1 MRLRA
6 APSALHLRWRLIRRG
21 FGANGG
27 GMIVFNLQCGD
38 EHAFEAW
45 FKDARAYDSQRKA
58 RKVACP
64 TCGSTRVSKL
74 PAARIS
80 KGAAARG
87 DRQRAEMAEATA
99 LRQAVSE
106 LHARV
111 AESCD
116 NVGPR
121 FAEEARKIH
130 YGETEARG
138 IYGEASLKE
147 AGELV
152 EEGVPVLPLPSLP
165 ESDA

>member
-1 MRLRA
+1 
-6 APSALHLRWRLIRRG
+6 
-21 FGANGG
+21 
-27 GMIVFNLQCGD
+27 MIVFNLQCSAG
-38 EHAFEAW
+38 HAFEAW
-45 FKDARAYDSQRKA
+45 FKDSRTYDSQRKA

-64 TCGSTRVSKL
+64 SCGDTRISKML
-74 PAARIS
+74 TARIS

-106 LHARV
+106 LHAKV

-138 IYGEASLKE
+138 IYGEATLEE